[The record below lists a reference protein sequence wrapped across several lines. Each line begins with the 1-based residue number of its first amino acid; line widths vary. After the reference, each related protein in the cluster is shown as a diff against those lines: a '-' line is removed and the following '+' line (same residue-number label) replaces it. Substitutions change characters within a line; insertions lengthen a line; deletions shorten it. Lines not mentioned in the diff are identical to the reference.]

1 MKAVFRISEQD
12 YVDGMKLFAKASP
25 RIVVIRWLVGL
36 GLAAVCILGHGAVK
50 GFATGTLL
58 GGIAVACFAR
68 YGLPMM
74 HRRNYRKYKAIQ
86 GEFAVE
92 LAEDGVRF
100 LSANS
105 DSKLTWDNVLKWRQN
120 DKWLLIYPM
129 PRMYH
134 MIPTSVASQGFD
146 LEALRERLR
155 QHVGEP
161 V

>member
-12 YVDGMKLFAKASP
+12 YVDGMKLFAKVSP
-25 RIVVIRWLVGL
+25 RIVAIRCLVGL
-36 GLAAVCILGHGAVK
+36 GLAAACLFGPDEAR
-50 GFATGTLL
+50 GFATGALL

-68 YGLPMM
+68 YLMPVM

-92 LAEDGVRF
+92 LAEDGIRF

-105 DSKLTWDNVLKWRQN
+105 DVKLTWDNVLKWRQN
-120 DKWLLIYPM
+120 DQWLLLYPM
-129 PRMYH
+129 PRMFH
-134 MIPTSVASQGFD
+134 MIPTTVASQGFD
-146 LEALRERLR
+146 LQALRERLR
-155 QHVGEP
+155 RHVGEP